1 VHKRKEFVITSVYKQ
16 QLKDWVATLDVKA
29 EKVID
34 IGGSQ
39 DPIKGRTRSWEVD
52 KYLIADLPD
61 PHIKN
66 QSADIIL
73 NIDRKD
79 APTHQ
84 IDKCDMLF
92 CLEVFDYIR
101 DPMSAFANIS
111 DLLHPD
117 GTVYITFP
125 LIYPIHNPIEDEGLR
140 FTEPAIRYYGDK
152 FAMPV
157 QEIVYRKP
165 NSHKLLEYY
174 AEDGFR
180 AAPNYNHNV
189 IGYIVRFKKL

>member
-1 VHKRKEFVITSVYKQ
+1 MTSVYKQ
-16 QLKDWVATLDVKA
+16 QLKDWVAQLDVKA

-39 DPIKGRTRSWEVD
+39 DPIKGRTRSWEV
-52 KYLIADLPD
+52 KHYLIADLAD
-61 PHIKN
+61 PHINN
-66 QSADIIL
+66 QSADILLNLDSDDVNIL
-73 NIDRKD
+73 NIG
-79 APTHQ
+79 
-84 IDKCDMLF
+84 KCDSLF

-101 DPMSAFANIS
+101 NPIQAFDNLAC
-111 DLLHPD
+111 LLRK
-117 GTVYITFP
+117 GGEAWVTFP
-125 LIYPIHNPIEDEGLR
+125 FIYPHHNPIADEGLR
-140 FTEPAIRYYGDK
+140 YTEPAIRYYGDK

>member
-1 VHKRKEFVITSVYKQ
+1 MTSIYKQ
-16 QLKDWVATLDVKA
+16 ALKDWVATLDVKA

-39 DPIKGRTRSWEVD
+39 DPIKGRTKSWEVQH
-52 KYLIADLPD
+52 YLIADLPD
-61 PHIKN
+61 PHVNN
-66 QSADIIL
+66 QSADILLDLDTDNANIL
-73 NIDRKD
+73 NIG
-79 APTHQ
+79 
-84 IDKCDMLF
+84 KCDMLF

-101 DPMSAFANIS
+101 DPISAFRNIC
-111 DLLHPD
+111 DLLHPQ
-117 GTVYITFP
+117 GTAWITFP
-125 LIYPIHNPIEDEGLR
+125 FVYPHHNPINDEGLR

-157 QEIVYRKP
+157 QEIIYRRP

-180 AAPNYNHNV
+180 AAPNYDHRV

>member
-1 VHKRKEFVITSVYKQ
+1 MASWYKQ
-16 QLKDWVATLDVKA
+16 QLKDWVAQLDVKA
-29 EKVID
+29 DRVID

-61 PHIKN
+61 PHVKN

-73 NIDRKD
+73 NIDHKD

-117 GTVYITFP
+117 GTAYITFP
-125 LIYPIHNPIEDEGLR
+125 AFYPLHNPVEDEGLR
-140 FTEPAIRYYGDK
+140 YTEPALRYYGDI
-152 FAMPV
+152 FGIPMTDM
-157 QEIVYRKP
+157 IYRKAKS
-165 NSHKLLEYY
+165 NKLLQYIS
-174 AEDGFR
+174 EDGFR
-180 AAPNYNHNV
+180 AAPNYDHSI
-189 IGYIVRFKKL
+189 IGFICRFKKL